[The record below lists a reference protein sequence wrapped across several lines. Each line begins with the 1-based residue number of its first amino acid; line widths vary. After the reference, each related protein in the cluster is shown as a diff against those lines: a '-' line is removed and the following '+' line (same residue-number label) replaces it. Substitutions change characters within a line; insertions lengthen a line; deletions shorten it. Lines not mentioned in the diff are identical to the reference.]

1 MFFYQRRGKV
11 TPDMSKKETGVEEY
25 GRREA
30 EEGHQGKTRWECTN
44 QGREEASFPLPV
56 LRELPGNV
64 DHCVSSKIRTGG
76 F

>member
-44 QGREEASFPLPV
+44 QGGRR
-56 LRELPGNV
+56 LRF
-64 DHCVSSKIRTGG
+64 R
-76 F
+76 FRF

>member
-1 MFFYQRRGKV
+1 MVGGRPRGTSGENK
-11 TPDMSKKETGVEEY
+11 MGMYEL
-25 GRREA
+25 
-30 EEGHQGKTRWECTN
+30 EG
-44 QGREEASFPLPV
+44 EEASFPLPV